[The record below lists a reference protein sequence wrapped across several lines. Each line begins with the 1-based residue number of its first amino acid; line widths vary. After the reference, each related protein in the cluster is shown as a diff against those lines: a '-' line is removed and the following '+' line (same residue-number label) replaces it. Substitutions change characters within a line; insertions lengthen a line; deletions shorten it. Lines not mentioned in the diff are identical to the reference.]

1 MQKITVDLGEKKYDI
16 KIEKGLL
23 TRVGEEVRG
32 LSKAGKV
39 AVITDANVDALYGE
53 VLQQSLEAES
63 FAVNRIVVEAG
74 EKSKTLEVLGEV
86 YEQLAAF
93 GITRGDLI
101 LTFGGGVPGD
111 LGGFAAATFLRGV
124 DFIQIPTS
132 LLAQIDSSVGGKV
145 AVDLPAGKNLVGS
158 FYQPLGVLIDP
169 DLLSTLPVRYLH
181 DGLAEAI
188 KYGCIRSSELFAKL
202 EGIRSDTELLAD
214 IGEVIYACCEIKARI
229 VEADEYDTG
238 ERMLLNFGHTL
249 GHAVEKCYNYETYTH
264 GEGVGI
270 GMLLLTEQTERR
282 GITQAGTA
290 HRIKQILEH
299 YSLPTEAVMAKDEML
314 KTIAMDK
321 KKNGREITLVVLDKI
336 GSGRLLKIAYE
347 ELPNYLG

>member
-23 TRVGEEVRG
+23 SRVGEEVRG

-39 AVITDANVDALYGE
+39 VVITDANVDALYGA

-202 EGIRSDTELLAD
+202 EGISNDKELLAD

>member
-23 TRVGEEVRG
+23 ARVGEEVRG

-39 AVITDANVDALYGE
+39 AVITDANVDALYGA

-202 EGIRSDTELLAD
+202 EGISNDKELLAD

>member
-1 MQKITVDLGEKKYDI
+1 MQKITVDLGKKKYDI

-23 TRVGEEVRG
+23 ARTGEEVRS

-53 VLQQSLEAES
+53 VLQKSLEANS
-63 FAVNRIVVEAG
+63 FAVTRIVVEPG
-74 EKSKTLEVLGEV
+74 ERSKTLKVLGEV

-93 GITRGDLI
+93 GLTRGDLI

-158 FYQPLGVLIDP
+158 FYQPLAVLIDP
-169 DLLSTLPVRYLH
+169 DLLVTLPERYLH

-202 EGIRSDTELLAD
+202 EGISNDRELLAD
-214 IGEVIYACCEIKARI
+214 IGDVIKTCCEIKARI

-249 GHAVEKCYNYETYTH
+249 GHAVEKCYNYEMYTH

-270 GMLLLTEQTERR
+270 GMVMLTEQTERM
-282 GITQAGTA
+282 GITQAGA
-290 HRIKQILEH
+290 SRRIKQILEH
-299 YSLPTEAVMAKDEML
+299 YSLPTEAVMATDEVL

-321 KKNGREITLVVLDKI
+321 KKNGSKITLVVLDKI
-336 GSGRLLKIAYE
+336 GEGRLLKIAYE